1 MRAILGAVVG
11 ATLTALMPA
20 AAAAQAQPAA
30 AAQPDDPAK
39 LAEARAIVTVIFPPE
54 KRQQMVRTLLTQFTS
69 QVLSA
74 VPTGLESLHDAG
86 LNAIMDKF
94 RAGIPDD
101 LTPIVKAH
109 LPQIIDATAS
119 AYTHEFS
126 LAELKDIHAFAQTA
140 AGAHYL
146 SKSTQLMGDPSIVA
160 ANKAYMADVVTMAKG
175 KEAEVKSEL
184 LDYIKAH
191 PDLQKKIEAQEA
203 ANK

>member
-11 ATLTALMPA
+11 ATLIVSMPA
-20 AAAAQAQPAA
+20 AAAAQAQPAS
-30 AAQPDDPAK
+30 AAQADDPAK
-39 LAEARAIVTVIFPPE
+39 LAEARAIVAAIFPP
-54 KRQQMVRTLLTQFTS
+54 QQRPEMVKNLLNQFVA
-69 QVLSA
+69 QFQSA

-101 LTPIVKAH
+101 LAPVVEAH

-126 LAELKDIHAFAQTA
+126 LAELKDIHAFAQTP

-146 SKSTQLMGDPSIVA
+146 SKSTQMMGDPSIVA
-160 ANKAYMADVVTMAKG
+160 ANKAYMVDVVTLAKA
-175 KEAEVKSEL
+175 KEAEVKSDL

-191 PDLQKKIEAQEA
+191 PDLQKKIEAQESA
-203 ANK
+203 SK